1 MRTVDPQTCV
11 AFKQWMAEQAQNRE
25 PVKRRRDLY
34 QAKIVQELMDKGLR
48 VSRAS
53 GIVTRCAS
61 GVWLNGKLESD
72 PNYPQLPLVR
82 SLRA

>member
-1 MRTVDPQTCV
+1 MRTVDPQTFV

-34 QAKIVQELMDKGLR
+34 QAKIVQELMDKGLL

-53 GIVTRCAS
+53 VGLQALPGPAAS
-61 GVWLNGKLESD
+61 S
-72 PNYPQLPLVR
+72 QAA
-82 SLRA
+82 RAGGG